1 MPSVRGCE
9 CGVGKTLKRTY
20 TQTHSAG
27 QYQGESDSIPIH
39 VCGEGGSGVEILP
52 HDVHGSWT
60 SETEVSTNCKSL
72 WLKQSVRKGS
82 VKKLRSSWTMHTR
95 IQATNRTVPVR
106 TTPRAKLLS
115 PAGSLALTEGTERKK
130 KRVLNCLTILTAPV
144 TPVIGATS
152 HPAGMLSRSTYLVC
166 SHSVAARPPRKCARC
181 V

>member
-1 MPSVRGCE
+1 ME
-9 CGVGKTLKRTY
+9 NRTGFQCTY
-20 TQTHSAG
+20 
-27 QYQGESDSIPIH
+27 
-39 VCGEGGSGVEILP
+39 GSEILP
-52 HDVHGSWT
+52 RDVHGSWT
-60 SETEVSTNCKSL
+60 GETR
-72 WLKQSVRKGS
+72 SVHELQKFVDKAVFVPKGS

-106 TTPRAKLLS
+106 TTPRAKLMS

>member
-1 MPSVRGCE
+1 MRGCE
-9 CGVGKTLKRTY
+9 CGVGKALKRTY

-27 QYQGESDSIPIH
+27 QYHGKSDRFPMH
-39 VCGEGGSGVEILP
+39 VCEVEIP
-52 HDVHGSWT
+52 RDVHGSWT
-60 SETEVSTNCKSL
+60 GETEVSTNCKSL

-106 TTPRAKLLS
+106 TTPRAKLMS